1 MKPKTMEV
9 SERERDRYMQ
19 MLRDSRIPKE
29 PPKGWVSAEDLM
41 RASGYTSTTLFR
53 ILSGLLRDK
62 KIECVLVRKSRN
74 PTRYY
79 NPAVVVPLIME
90 RMT

>member
-41 RASGYTSTTLFR
+41 SCVWVYLDNPLPHTLRPVAGREDR
-53 ILSGLLRDK
+53 ICFGAEKPQHDTLL
-62 KIECVLVRKSRN
+62 
-74 PTRYY
+74 
-79 NPAVVVPLIME
+79 
-90 RMT
+90 